1 VTREEKKALVA
12 KLSSLF
18 KDAECAIF
26 VNPIGQTVAQSTDL
40 RGRIFAAD
48 ASLRVVRN
56 RITYRALKDAD
67 RSEYEKFVQGPTAVA
82 TSTQPVD
89 LAKALIEFRKVKENK
104 DKLEIRGGWL
114 FNKMLDEKD
123 VIELSKL
130 PPLPEMR
137 AKLLGTLN
145 APISNFVG
153 LLGQLPASFVRVV
166 KAIADQKAAAG
177 E

>member
-1 VTREEKKALVA
+1 VTREEKRTQVA
-12 KLSSLF
+12 ELTSLF
-18 KDAECAIF
+18 KDADCAIF

-40 RGRIFAAD
+40 RARIFQAD

-56 RITYRALKDAD
+56 RLTYLALKDAD
-67 RSEYEKFVQGPTAVA
+67 KSEFKKFVEGPTAVA
-82 TSTQPVD
+82 TSTQPVE
-89 LAKALIEFRKVKENK
+89 LAKAMVEFRKEKANK

-130 PPLPEMR
+130 PPLPQMR

>member
-1 VTREEKKALVA
+1 
-12 KLSSLF
+12 
-18 KDAECAIF
+18 
-26 VNPIGQTVAQSTDL
+26 
-40 RGRIFAAD
+40 
-48 ASLRVVRN
+48 
-56 RITYRALKDAD
+56 
-67 RSEYEKFVQGPTAVA
+67 
-82 TSTQPVD
+82 
-89 LAKALIEFRKVKENK
+89 

-114 FNKMLDEKD
+114 FNKILDEKD

>member
-1 VTREEKKALVA
+1 MTREEKRTQVA
-12 KLSSLF
+12 ELTSLF
-18 KDAECAIF
+18 KDADCAIF

-40 RGRIFAAD
+40 RSRIFQVD

-56 RITYRALKDAD
+56 RMTYRALKDAD
-67 RSEYEKFVQGPTAVA
+67 RGDYKKFVEGPTAVA

-89 LAKALIEFRKVKENK
+89 LAKALVEFRKVKENK

-114 FNKMLDEKD
+114 FDKMLDEND

-130 PPLPEMR
+130 PPLPQMR